1 MELIKKITGAILFVS
16 IAFKMFMAPIIFA
29 DYELRKDF
37 IIKNYC
43 VNKNRPEMHCDGKCY
58 LAKQLKKAEQEDQK
72 QATGNFISKLL
83 SFESDFKTNLFA
95 NFFPKKAYQFKE
107 KPNFSLTETYSKIH
121 TFSFFHPPQV

>member
-1 MELIKKITGAILFVS
+1 MDLTKKITGVVLLIT
-16 IAFKMFMAPIIFA
+16 ITFKMFMAPLIFA

-58 LAKQLKKAEQEDQK
+58 LAKQLEKAEQEDQK

-83 SFESDFKTNLFA
+83 SFESEFKTNYFS
-95 NFFPKKAYQFKE
+95 NFFAKKSLRIKE
-107 KPNFSLTETYSKIH
+107 NPNFQYTESFSMLH

>member
-16 IAFKMFMAPIIFA
+16 IAFKMFMAPLIFA

-43 VNKNRPEMHCDGKCY
+43 INKSRPEMHCDGKCY
-58 LAKQLKKAEQEDQK
+58 LAKQLQKAEQEDQK

-83 SFESDFKTNLFA
+83 SFESEFKTNHFT
-95 NFFPKKAYQFKE
+95 NFFLKKTFQIKE
-107 KPNFSLTETYSKIH
+107 NPNFQYKESFSLLH

>member
-1 MELIKKITGAILFVS
+1 MELIKKITGAILFVT

-29 DYELRKDF
+29 NYELRKDF

-43 VNKNRPEMHCDGKCY
+43 INKSRPELHCDGKCY

-83 SFESDFKTNLFA
+83 SFESEIKTNLFA
-95 NFFPKKAYQFKE
+95 NYFAKKAFQEKE
-107 KPNFSLTETYSKIH
+107 NPNFQYIVSFSLVH

>member
-1 MELIKKITGAILFVS
+1 MDLIKKITGAILFVS

-29 DYELRKDF
+29 NYELSKDF

-58 LAKQLKKAEQEDQK
+58 LAKQLEKAEQEDKK

-83 SFESDFKTNLFA
+83 SFEGDFKTNLFTD
-95 NFFPKKAYQFKE
+95 FFLKKSHRAKGDSHY
-107 KPNFSLTETYSKIH
+107 KILDFIS
-121 TFSFFHPPQV
+121 TKNVFPFFHPPQI

>member
-1 MELIKKITGAILFVS
+1 MDLTKKITGVVLLIT
-16 IAFKMFMAPIIFA
+16 ITFKMFMAPLIFA

-58 LAKQLKKAEQEDQK
+58 LAKQLEKAEQEDQK

-83 SFESDFKTNLFA
+83 SFESEFKTNYFA
-95 NFFPKKAYQFKE
+95 NFFAKKSLRIKE
-107 KPNFSLTETYSKIH
+107 NPNFQYAESFSMLH